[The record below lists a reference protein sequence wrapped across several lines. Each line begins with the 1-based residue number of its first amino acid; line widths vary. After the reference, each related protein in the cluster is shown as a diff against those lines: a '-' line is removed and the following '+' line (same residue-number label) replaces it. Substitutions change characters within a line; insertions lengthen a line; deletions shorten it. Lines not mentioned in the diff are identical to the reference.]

1 MSFNCY
7 YTMKNIYLFLL
18 LFLAVTVVSA
28 QKSNME
34 RTFETSDHVRINYKV
49 SGKGEACIY
58 GPGGPGQGYPSF
70 ELLGGSSLEKNM
82 KMIYMDQRGSGQ
94 SGTSDNYHLEAMVQD
109 IEELRQHLKL
119 DKVFL
124 LAHSF
129 GGIIAT
135 HYAKKYPQH
144 TKGLILANITLHFL
158 NNESLKEQIEYGN
171 SLLQQPNKAVP
182 EDSLSAEL
190 SKISAALRKKRIG
203 YKFLTEDI
211 ETIKQTDKI
220 DSLHPRIIDFG
231 MAVIS
236 KPKDYPEYYSNHAL
250 LTKDI
255 HVPVLIITGK
265 NDKAVGT
272 QHYKTFQFPD
282 QKVVSIDGGHLLYY
296 EKNAEFS
303 NAVWNFV
310 RKHKK

>member
-1 MSFNCY
+1 
-7 YTMKNIYLFLL
+7 MKTIPLFI
-18 LFLAVTVVSA
+18 FFVISVISVSA
-28 QKSNME
+28 QTNGTE
-34 RTFETSDHVRINYKV
+34 AFFETSDHVKINYKI

-58 GPGGPGQGYPSF
+58 VPGGPGQGFPSF
-70 ELLGGSSLEKNM
+70 ELLGGNNLEKNM
-82 KMIYMDQRGSGQ
+82 QMIYMDQRGSGS
-94 SGTSDNYHLEAMVQD
+94 SGTSDNYHLNAMVRD

-129 GGIIAT
+129 GGIIAVN
-135 HYAKKYPQH
+135 YAKQYPQH

-158 NNESLKEQIEYGN
+158 NDDTLKEQIAYGN
-171 SLLQQPNKAVP
+171 SLLQLQNKAVSK
-182 EDSLSAEL
+182 DSLSTEL

-211 ETIKQTDKI
+211 ETIRQTDKI

-236 KPKDYPEYYSNHAL
+236 KPKEFPEYYADYAP

-255 HVPVLIITGK
+255 HVPVLVITGK
-265 NDKAVGT
+265 KDKAVGT
-272 QHYKTFQFPD
+272 KHYKTFRFPD
-282 QKVVSIDGGHLLYY
+282 QKVVAIDGGHLLYY
-296 EKNAEFS
+296 EKNREFVD
-303 NAVWNFV
+303 AVREFME
-310 RKHKK
+310 KHR

>member
-1 MSFNCY
+1 MKTIQLLIFFFMSL
-7 YTMKNIYLFLL
+7 IS
-18 LFLAVTVVSA
+18 VSA
-28 QKSNME
+28 QTIGTE
-34 RTFETSDHVRINYKV
+34 AFFDTSDHVKIKYKI

-58 GPGGPGQGYPSF
+58 VPGGPGQGYPSF
-70 ELLGGSSLEKNM
+70 ELLGGSSLEKKM
-82 KMIYMDQRGSGQ
+82 KMIYMDQRGSGE
-94 SGTSDNYHLEAMVQD
+94 SGKSDNYHLEAMVQD

-129 GGIIAT
+129 GGIIAVN
-135 HYAKKYPQH
+135 YAKKYPQH
-144 TKGLILANITLHFL
+144 IKGLILANITLHFL
-158 NNESLKEQIEYGN
+158 NDETLKEQIEHGN
-171 SLLQQPNKAVP
+171 SLLGQQNKTVIK
-182 EDSLSAEL
+182 DSLSTEL
-190 SKISAALRKKRIG
+190 SKVSSALRKKRIG

-211 ETIKQTDKI
+211 ETIRQTDKI

-236 KPKDYPEYYSNHAL
+236 KPKEFPEYYADHAP

-265 NDKAVGT
+265 KDKAVGT

-282 QKVVSIDGGHLLYY
+282 QKIVSIDGGHLLYY
-296 EKNAEFS
+296 EKNREFVD
-303 NAVWNFV
+303 AVWKFV
-310 RKHKK
+310 SKRE

>member
-1 MSFNCY
+1 MNCY
-7 YTMKNIYLFLL
+7 YDMKNIHFLLL
-18 LFLAVTVVSA
+18 LFLAAIGISA
-28 QKSNME
+28 QKSSAE
-34 RTFETSDHVRINYKV
+34 QSFETSDHVKISYKV
-49 SGKGEACIY
+49 SGKGKACIY
-58 GPGGPGQGYPSF
+58 VPGGPGQGYPSF

-82 KMIYMDQRGSGQ
+82 QMIYMDQRGSGE
-94 SGTSDNYHLEAMVQD
+94 SGKSENYHMDALVQD

-129 GGIIAT
+129 GGIIAVN
-135 HYAKKYPQH
+135 YAKKYPQH
-144 TKGLILANITLHFL
+144 IKGLILSNITLHFL
-158 NNESLKEQIEYGN
+158 NNESVKEQIEYGN
-171 SLLQQPNKAVP
+171 SLLQQPNKAVS

-211 ETIKQTDKI
+211 ETIKQMDKI

-236 KPKDYPEYYSNHAL
+236 KPKDFPEYYTDYAPM
-250 LTKDI
+250 TKDI

-265 NDKAVGT
+265 KDKAVGT

-296 EKNAEFS
+296 ERNREFV
-303 NAVWNFV
+303 NAVWRFIS
-310 RKHKK
+310 KHK